1 MSTQDTDYQR
11 ELKERVRLPYQ
22 LLSDEKLELADRL
35 KLPTFEWQGK
45 KLHKRL
51 TMAVEDGIIVKV
63 WYPVF
68 PPDESANEVLSWLE
82 TTVGRRGLG
91 TKAEADILQNMGQQ

>member
-11 ELKERVRLPYQ
+11 ELKERVHLPYQ
-22 LLSDEKLELADRL
+22 LLSDEKLELADQL

-68 PPDESANEVLSWLE
+68 PPDECANEVLSWLE
-82 TTVGRRGLG
+82 TTVGRRALG
-91 TKAEADILQNMGQQ
+91 TKAEADILKNMGQQ